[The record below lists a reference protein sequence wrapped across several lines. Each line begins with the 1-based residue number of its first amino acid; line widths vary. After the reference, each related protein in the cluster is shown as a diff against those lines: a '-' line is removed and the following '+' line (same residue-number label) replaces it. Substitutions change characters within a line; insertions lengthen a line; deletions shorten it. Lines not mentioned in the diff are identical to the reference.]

1 MPSIEVWGE
10 LMDVGTRLRLLIT
23 FEEESPNEN
32 PSVKIRKLSDMKL
45 LQNPVRMP
53 ADGKYT
59 VQFPFFGGKEEW
71 AVRFESGKM
80 WGR

>member
-23 FEEESPNEN
+23 FEEERPNEN
-32 PSVKIRKLSDMKL
+32 PSVKIQKLYYYRTPS
-45 LQNPVRMP
+45 PHA

-71 AVRFESGKM
+71 AVRFEGGKM

>member
-1 MPSIEVWGE
+1 
-10 LMDVGTRLRLLIT
+10 
-23 FEEESPNEN
+23 
-32 PSVKIRKLSDMKL
+32 
-45 LQNPVRMP
+45 MP